1 MVRLDL
7 FLKNTGLVKQRGAA
21 KRACD
26 EGRVCIDGKRAKPA
40 QKISVGEIIT
50 ITAGTH
56 CLEAEV
62 LDIPLRPAS
71 REQRDRYYRLL
82 RREQRDLD
90 EDLSF

>member
-1 MVRLDL
+1 MARLDL
-7 FLKNTGLVKQRGAA
+7 FLKNTGLVKQRGEA

-26 EGRVCIDGKRAKPA
+26 EGRVCVDGKRAKPA

-50 ITAGTH
+50 IVAGAH

-62 LDIPLRPAS
+62 LDIPLRSAS
-71 REQRDRYYRLL
+71 REQRGCYYRI
-82 RREQRDLD
+82 RSQEQRDLD